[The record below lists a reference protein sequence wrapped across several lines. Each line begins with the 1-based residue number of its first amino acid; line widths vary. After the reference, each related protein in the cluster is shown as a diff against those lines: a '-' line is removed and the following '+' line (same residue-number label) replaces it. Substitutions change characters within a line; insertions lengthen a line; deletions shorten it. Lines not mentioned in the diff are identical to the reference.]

1 MVLASHSDDLIL
13 QMCNRAIMLE
23 HGRIVAD
30 GDPQEIIERYRESTA
45 KAAEQPGV
53 EEAADDETAM
63 VATPPSATVPA

>member
-30 GDPQEIIERYRESTA
+30 GEPKEIIERYRESIA

-53 EEAADDETAM
+53 AETADDETGLAG
-63 VATPPSATVPA
+63 VPPSAVPV